1 VLILENYQHHGHMD
15 NSAWY
20 HAMLEEELKPAAV
33 NAEKCLKMEE
43 LHMWL
48 HMQLKIFF
56 TDGIR
61 KLVE

>member
-1 VLILENYQHHGHMD
+1 
-15 NSAWY
+15 
-20 HAMLEEELKPAAV
+20 MLEEELKPAAV